1 MNNASLPAPG
11 IPHGLAVLTKKDAG
25 RLAMRGLQALQLGL
39 PTAAQQAAEN
49 FFSRHPDWFLFR
61 VCRCGPIPQALI
73 ENYQD
78 RWDWGRLSW
87 NTALPWSEALIERYQ
102 DRWEWGKL
110 SSNTALPWSE
120 ALIERY
126 QERWDWRGRRRS
138 LLDFFFLQ
146 GLSRNIALPWSE
158 ALIERYRDR
167 WNWKGL
173 SWNTALPWSE
183 ALIERYQDR
192 WEWGELSSNTA
203 LPWSE
208 ALIERYQDRW
218 DWGWLSS
225 NTALPWSVTLIER
238 YVHKWTFGRGL
249 VSILLREPGCLSLTT
264 QQTEKLTR
272 QCLAAGR
279 SADTVSA
286 FAEICLT
293 RRNINRLVSYCQAL
307 AAE

>member
-78 RWDWGRLSW
+78 RWDWGR
-87 NTALPWSEALIERYQ
+87 
-102 DRWEWGKL
+102 
-110 SSNTALPWSE
+110 
-120 ALIERY
+120 
-126 QERWDWRGRRRS
+126 
-138 LLDFFFLQ
+138 
-146 GLSRNIALPWSE
+146 
-158 ALIERYRDR
+158 
-167 WNWKGL
+167 
-173 SWNTALPWSE
+173 
-183 ALIERYQDR
+183 
-192 WEWGELSSNTA
+192 LSSNTA

>member
-78 RWDWGRLSW
+78 RWDWGRLS
-87 NTALPWSEALIERYQ
+87 
-102 DRWEWGKL
+102 
-110 SSNTALPWSE
+110 SNTALPWSE

-126 QERWDWRGRRRS
+126 QERWNWRERGRS
-138 LLDFFFLQ
+138 HLDFLQ

-173 SWNTALPWSE
+173 SW
-183 ALIERYQDR
+183 
-192 WEWGELSSNTA
+192 NTA

>member
-78 RWDWGRLSW
+78 RWDWGRLS
-87 NTALPWSEALIERYQ
+87 
-102 DRWEWGKL
+102 
-110 SSNTALPWSE
+110 SNTALPWSE

-126 QERWDWRGRRRS
+126 QERWNWRERGRS
-138 LLDFFFLQ
+138 HLDFLQ
-146 GLSRNIALPWSE
+146 GLSRNI
-158 ALIERYRDR
+158 
-167 WNWKGL
+167 
-173 SWNTALPWSE
+173 
-183 ALIERYQDR
+183 
-192 WEWGELSSNTA
+192 A

-249 VSILLREPGCLSLTT
+249 VSILLREPGCLSLTP

>member
-49 FFSRHPDWFLFR
+49 FFCRYPDWFLFR

-78 RWDWGRLSW
+78 RWNWR
-87 NTALPWSEALIERYQ
+87 E
-102 DRWEWGKL
+102 
-110 SSNTALPWSE
+110 
-120 ALIERY
+120 
-126 QERWDWRGRRRS
+126 RGRS
-138 LLDFFFLQ
+138 HLDFLQ
-146 GLSRNIALPWSE
+146 GLSGNIALPWSE

-167 WNWKGL
+167 W
-173 SWNTALPWSE
+173 
-183 ALIERYQDR
+183 
-192 WEWGELSSNTA
+192 
-203 LPWSE
+203 
-208 ALIERYQDRW
+208 
-218 DWGWLSS
+218 DWGWLSW

-249 VSILLREPGCLSLTT
+249 VSILLREPGCLSLTP

>member
-78 RWDWGRLSW
+78 RWDWGRLS
-87 NTALPWSEALIERYQ
+87 
-102 DRWEWGKL
+102 
-110 SSNTALPWSE
+110 SNTALPWSE

-126 QERWDWRGRRRS
+126 QERWNWRERGRS
-138 LLDFFFLQ
+138 HLDFLQ
-146 GLSRNIALPWSE
+146 GLSGNIALPWSE
-158 ALIERYRDR
+158 ALIERYRER
-167 WNWKGL
+167 WDWGRL
-173 SWNTALPWSE
+173 SSNTALPWSE

-208 ALIERYQDRW
+208 ALIERYRERW

-238 YVHKWTFGRGL
+238 HVHKWTFGRGL
-249 VSILLREPGCLSLTT
+249 VSILLREPGCLSLTP
-264 QQTEKLTR
+264 QQTEKLIR